1 MTIGVKRILTEKID
15 TLQTYY
21 GNAIRGHKQDLK
33 GMREAVWAIYFHYR
47 STDDIPV
54 HSFCGDWCSYKQA
67 VVAGNVDEYKH
78 TRNLP
83 VPVMDAI
90 KPVFKDLAKTELL
103 KKCLEGYTQNANESM
118 NSVIWR
124 LCPKN
129 RYHGLTVVQA
139 AVSIA
144 VSIFNDGATSLLDI
158 MKEMG
163 LSPGCFARKFCED
176 KDFLRINN
184 AQRQA
189 TAASFEA
196 RRAKRR
202 RRLAL
207 EEQQEEAEGCPY
219 QAGGH

>member
-1 MTIGVKRILTEKID
+1 M
-15 TLQTYY
+15 
-21 GNAIRGHKQDLK
+21 
-33 GMREAVWAIYFHYR
+33 
-47 STDDIPV
+47 
-54 HSFCGDWCSYKQA
+54 
-67 VVAGNVDEYKH
+67 
-78 TRNLP
+78 
-83 VPVMDAI
+83 
-90 KPVFKDLAKTELL
+90 
-103 KKCLEGYTQNANESM
+103 
-118 NSVIWR
+118 
-124 LCPKN
+124 
-129 RYHGLTVVQA
+129 QA

-207 EEQQEEAEGCPY
+207 EEQQEEAEGFPY